1 MRPAGA
7 DPRPLPRRGTGHPRP
22 GYGTGVTPRTL
33 ADRDGP
39 RCWLCGNDV
48 DPVAPRGSTWAGRV
62 DHVVPRA
69 GGGAHDAA
77 DLRLAHRSCNSRRG
91 SRLPELDWPEEV
103 PVVDHAPVW
112 AVVRRALRR
121 PGEWEVVGVVV
132 GVQAADQAER
142 WLGAAVPDVLGGA
155 WEVRRREVGPGLTAL
170 ALRTAP
176 REEPR
181 ATRAPRRRSG

>member
-1 MRPAGA
+1 M
-7 DPRPLPRRGTGHPRP
+7 
-22 GYGTGVTPRTL
+22 TPRTL

-48 DPVAPRGSTWAGRV
+48 DPGAPRGSGWAGSV

-69 GGGAHDAA
+69 CGGGSEPGN
-77 DLRLAHRSCNSRRG
+77 LRLAHRSCNSRRG
-91 SRLPELDWPEEV
+91 SRLPELDWPRQV

-112 AVVRRALRR
+112 SVVRRALRR

-132 GVQAADQAER
+132 GADAAEDADA
-142 WLGAAVPDVLGGA
+142 WLGTAVPDVLGGA
-155 WEVRRREVGPGLTAL
+155 WEVRLREVGPGLTAV

-176 REEPR
+176 REGTRR
-181 ATRAPRRRSG
+181 ARAPRRRSG